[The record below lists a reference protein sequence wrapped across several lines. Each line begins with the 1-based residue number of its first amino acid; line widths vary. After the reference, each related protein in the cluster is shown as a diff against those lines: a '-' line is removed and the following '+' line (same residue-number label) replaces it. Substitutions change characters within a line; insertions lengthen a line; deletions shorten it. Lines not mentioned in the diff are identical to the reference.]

1 MSRTLF
7 MTFTAGALL
16 CACGSN
22 KTSVDSSAAV
32 EQQEANNGF
41 STGRVTTA
49 FAGDGCPVLIR
60 VDHAD
65 NLYLIPIALDDKYKQ
80 NGLQLTFKY
89 RPSKASSGDCRKGS
103 PAVIEEVSVVP
114 ATPQSKPKSE

>member
-1 MSRTLF
+1 MREQLWATL
-7 MTFTAGALL
+7 TVCALL
-16 CACGSN
+16 CACGSH

-41 STGRVTTA
+41 STGKVTTA

-60 VDHAD
+60 VEHAD
-65 NLYLIPIALDDKYKQ
+65 NLYLIPIGLDAKYKQ
-80 NGLQLTFKY
+80 DGLRLTFKY

-103 PAVIEEVSVVP
+103 PAVIEEVSIVP
-114 ATPQSKPKSE
+114 TRTSSKPKDE

>member
-1 MSRTLF
+1 MTKHLF
-7 MTFTAGALL
+7 VVLTACALL
-16 CACGSN
+16 WACGSN
-22 KTSVDSSAAV
+22 KTSVDNSAAV

-65 NLYLIPIALDDKYKQ
+65 NLYLIPIGLDEKFKQ

-114 ATPQSKPKSE
+114 ASPPTKPKSE

>member
-1 MSRTLF
+1 MNRTLF
-7 MTFTAGALL
+7 VTLTACALL
-16 CACGSN
+16 AACGSN
-22 KTSVDSSAAV
+22 KTSVDSTAAV

-65 NLYLIPIALDDKYKQ
+65 NLYLIPIALDEKYKQ

-89 RPSKASSGDCRKGS
+89 RPSRASSGDCRKGS
-103 PAVIEEVSVVP
+103 PAVIEEVSVAP
-114 ATPQSKPKSE
+114 TTPQSKPKSE

>member
-1 MSRTLF
+1 MRTHLF
-7 MTFTAGALL
+7 ATFTAGALL

-89 RPSKASSGDCRKGS
+89 RPSRASSGECRKGS

-114 ATPQSKPKSE
+114 ALPQSKPKSE